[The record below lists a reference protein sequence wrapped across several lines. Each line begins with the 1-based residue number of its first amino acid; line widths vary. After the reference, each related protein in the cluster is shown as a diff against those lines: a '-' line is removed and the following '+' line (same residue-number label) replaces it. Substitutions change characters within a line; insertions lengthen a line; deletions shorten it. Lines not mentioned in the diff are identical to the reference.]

1 MAIFR
6 NRDRG
11 KVTLPVTQPPRQSA
25 FGMLERWSPLSGA
38 DYRLYYALREGVPI
52 IDAAIFKIVRLTGG
66 FTVKCAVP
74 AAQKLL
80 DRELSRIPVGGNR
93 QGISAFT
100 ESFLE
105 QLLTC
110 GTALGEIVTDI
121 HSKPVGLFNSPLDN
135 IELRRSENGFDTDII
150 VHGVD
155 GERKV
160 ERRELCLLSVLNP
173 DPGALTGNS
182 MLKGLPFVSG
192 ILLKIYESIGENW
205 ERAGNLRYTVTY
217 DPGDDPAGKSFA
229 KERARQI
236 ADEWSNAMRKGAETR
251 DFVAVGDV
259 KIKVIGSEA
268 GVLDS
273 EVPVR
278 QMLEQIV
285 AKTSLPP
292 FMLGLT
298 WSSTERMSAQQADA
312 LTSELE
318 SCRRILTPVII
329 HIAKVILEQ
338 AGYADEPEVVWDE
351 ITLQDEVEQ
360 SRAALYRAQ
369 AQKILKDERN

>member
-6 NRDRG
+6 NRDKG
-11 KVTLPVTQPPRQSA
+11 KVTLPVTRPPRHSA
-25 FGMLERWSPLSGA
+25 CGMLESWSPLSNA
-38 DYRLYYALREGVPI
+38 DYRLYYALREGVPV
-52 IDAAIFKIVRLTGG
+52 IDAAILKIVRLTGG
-66 FTVKCAVP
+66 FTVKCGSP
-74 AAQKLL
+74 AARKLL
-80 DRELSRIPVGGNR
+80 DRELACIPVGGNR

-121 HSKPVGLFNSPLDN
+121 HSKPVGLFNTPLDN
-135 IELRRSENGFDTDII
+135 IELRRNENGFDTDII
-150 VHGVD
+150 VRDVD

-160 ERRELCLLSVLNP
+160 ERKELCLLSVLNP
-173 DPGALTGNS
+173 DPGVLTGNS
-182 MLKGLPFVSG
+182 MLKGLPFVSS

-205 ERAGNLRYTVTY
+205 ERAGNLRYAVTY

-318 SCRRILTPVII
+318 SCRRILTPVITR
-329 HIAKVILEQ
+329 IAKAVLEW
-338 AGYADEPEVVWDE
+338 AGFADEPQVVWDE
-351 ITLQDEVEQ
+351 ITLQDEVEE
-360 SRAALYRAQ
+360 SKAALYRAQ
-369 AQKILKDERN
+369 AKKILEDERN